1 MSKPRTFIALLRSP
15 AQSVVLPLT
24 AQVPP
29 ASHGILR
36 EGATR
41 LEAVSPMDAV
51 AKLLTGD
58 QLLDGIAADT
68 LEPINSRVISA
79 LTSDAL
85 PMAQSARNF
94 AASFRWRMS
103 RSSDVDN
110 QDAGKRRG
118 RKRRDHADLEA
129 PHRDHGGCRK
139 YGGAPI
145 QRRQEREIWCKAK
158 KLDRADLP
166 EDDVKREPERQVHHD
181 ANDRRGDRR
190 QHGREPRSASMGI

>member
-1 MSKPRTFIALLRSP
+1 MPPMPSLGLEPAATGLPPTGPSAQWAGAEGRCAMSKPRTSLAMLRSP

-29 ASHGILR
+29 AAHGILR

-51 AKLLTGD
+51 AELLTGD

-85 PMAQSARNF
+85 PMGQSARNF

-103 RSSDVDN
+103 RSSDVDD
-110 QDAGKRRG
+110 QDAGKRRS

-129 PHRDHGGCRK
+129 QHRDHGGCRK
-139 YGGAPI
+139 YGGAPATTGAGDLV
-145 QRRQEREIWCKAK
+145 QGQETR
-158 KLDRADLP
+158 P
-166 EDDVKREPERQVHHD
+166 GGPS
-181 ANDRRGDRR
+181 
-190 QHGREPRSASMGI
+190 GR